1 METKKL
7 SSPSFYIPTTI
18 LALLLFLPLFLW
30 NFGSPFQIHVMIMVC
45 FYAFLGTA
53 WNLVGGYVG
62 QVSIG
67 HSAFYGIGAY
77 VATLAFLEYSIS
89 PWLCMFLGA
98 ISAAIF
104 AVSIGVP
111 SVRFRGGGAFFA
123 LVTIAFAETVRL
135 VFLNLKIG
143 GGAAGVWMPVLPE
156 SFLNFQF
163 HSSKVPYYYIIFG
176 FLLAEIFII
185 HRILKSRWGYYFVA
199 IREDEIK
206 AESVGI
212 NTTKYKL
219 IAIFISA
226 FFTAIGGVFYA
237 QYVLYFDP
245 FTVFPLE
252 LSVYMV
258 LVATIGGRGTLLGPV
273 VGSFI
278 LTPISEY
285 TRVWLG
291 GSFRGL
297 SLTVYGILLMVIV
310 IIIPAGLIVWVK
322 KGYRVILDSLSQS
335 TKHD

>member
-7 SSPSFYIPTTI
+7 SSPSFYIPAVI
-18 LALLLFLPLFLW
+18 LALLLFVPLLLW
-30 NFGSPFQIHVMIMVC
+30 RVPFPMHVLIMAC

-67 HSAFYGIGAY
+67 HAAFYGIGAY
-77 VATLAFLEYSIS
+77 VATLTFLEFGIS

-98 ISAAIF
+98 SCAALF
-104 AVSIGVP
+104 AIGIGIP

-143 GGAAGVWMPVLPE
+143 GGAYGVWMPVLPE

-163 HSSKVPYYYIIFG
+163 HSSKVPYYYIILA
-176 FLLAEIFII
+176 FLMAEILVF

-219 IAIFISA
+219 IAIVISA

-245 FTVFPLE
+245 FSVFSLE

-278 LTPISEY
+278 LIPISEY
-285 TRVWLG
+285 TRVYLG

-297 SLTVYGILLMVIV
+297 SLMVYGLLLMIIV
-310 IIIPAGLIVWVK
+310 IIIPTGLIVWVK
-322 KGYRVILDSLSQS
+322 KGYRAILNGLS
-335 TKHD
+335 